1 MRTVVIPTDAATMNA
16 GTEPTTLPQV
26 EGIHLPAEVLRAA
39 AAVQRQ
45 FAPQL
50 MADPAFFGVGVT
62 QSYDNPA
69 EAALLVLVDLTKTPQ
84 SMPDVAGGL
93 RMRYMRVN
101 RLHVTRSKFA
111 PAQQA
116 PRCVSHRLDKS
127 AFAAFAAAPIRS
139 STSLQAVLARTVLHR
154 GAFAAAAECQRGGT
168 TDPVFG
174 KERA

>member
-1 MRTVVIPTDAATMNA
+1 VIVYVDKNKPGTTVPQTINGVRTLVIPTDTAALNA
-16 GTEPTTLPQV
+16 RTAPTTLPEV
-26 EGIHLPAEVLRAA
+26 DGIHLPAEVLRSAA
-39 AAVQRQ
+39 SVQRQ

-62 QSYDNPA
+62 QSYDNPT

-93 RMRYMRVN
+93 RIRYLRIN

-116 PRCVSHRLDKS
+116 PRCALP
-127 AFAAFAAAPIRS
+127 APELTR
-139 STSLQAVLARTVLHR
+139 A
-154 GAFAAAAECQRGGT
+154 
-168 TDPVFG
+168 DP
-174 KERA
+174 